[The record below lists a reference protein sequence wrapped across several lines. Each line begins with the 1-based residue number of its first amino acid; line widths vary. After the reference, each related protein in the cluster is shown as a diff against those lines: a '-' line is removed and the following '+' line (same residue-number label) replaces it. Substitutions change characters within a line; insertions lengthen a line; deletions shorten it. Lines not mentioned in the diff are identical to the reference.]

1 MKITK
6 KQIRKLII
14 KELKLLNE
22 ETALSLATPAEVVVP
37 SDVTTPKGVAEHMQ
51 IIHTEIAQLKTAI
64 ANLQGK
70 VS

>member
-1 MKITK
+1 VKITK

-14 KELKLLNE
+14 KEFKLLNE

-37 SDVTTPKGVAEHMQ
+37 SDVTTPEGVAEHMQ